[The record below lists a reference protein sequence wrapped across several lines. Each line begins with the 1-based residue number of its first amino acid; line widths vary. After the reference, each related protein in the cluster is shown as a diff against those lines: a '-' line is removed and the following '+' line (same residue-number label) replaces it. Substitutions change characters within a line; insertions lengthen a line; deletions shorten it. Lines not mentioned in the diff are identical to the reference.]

1 MANEQNLRP
10 FTRAQSREAAKRNG
24 SKGGK
29 KTAENKKARKTF
41 REGLLLVLNEK
52 YKDKDGNTSE
62 ETTQEAIIAGIV
74 RRAMNGDA
82 KAFELIRDTIGE
94 KPVEKIANV
103 TPKAETIASVEVAV
117 FGADRT

>member
-10 FTRAQSREAAKRNG
+10 FTSDQSREAAKRNG

-29 KTAENKKARKTF
+29 KTAANKKARKTF
-41 REGLLLVLNEK
+41 REGLLMVLNEK
-52 YKDKDGNTSE
+52 YTDKDGNTSE
-62 ETTQEAIIAGIV
+62 GTTQEAIIAGII

-94 KPVEKIANV
+94 KPAQ
-103 TPKAETIASVEVAV
+103 EVMISPSFDALDDA
-117 FGADRT
+117 FAALDGDAK